1 MNKDDS
7 NNSNLFKIIVIA
19 LLIVIIVLL
28 LLNSCGVIGI
38 TNREEL
44 TGDFDI
50 YEITLKGT
58 CDCPKCEECKTC
70 DNNSS
75 NSSNNSNTNKD
86 DNNDNKEED
95 TNTDYEPNLD
105 EDRVVVY
112 DTDAEWDENNYVSN
126 IFKHSYKE
134 IVSGKIAP
142 GSNNTYK
149 FIVRNL
155 NEFKVKYTINFIEVN
170 VSNINM
176 KYRLRL
182 GNNYIVGSSSH
193 WVDASSL
200 NREFKSLNAK
210 SMDTYYLDW
219 KWFDDDINDTPIGI
233 DESSK
238 YSLDI
243 KVNAEEE

>member
-1 MNKDDS
+1 MNKDDN

-58 CDCPKCEECKTC
+58 CDCPKCEECKKC
-70 DNNSS
+70 DDDSG
-75 NSSNNSNTNKD
+75 NSSNNNSSNTNKD
-86 DNNDNKEED
+86 D

-176 KYRLRL
+176 
-182 GNNYIVGSSSH
+182 
-193 WVDASSL
+193 
-200 NREFKSLNAK
+200 
-210 SMDTYYLDW
+210 
-219 KWFDDDINDTPIGI
+219 
-233 DESSK
+233 
-238 YSLDI
+238 
-243 KVNAEEE
+243 